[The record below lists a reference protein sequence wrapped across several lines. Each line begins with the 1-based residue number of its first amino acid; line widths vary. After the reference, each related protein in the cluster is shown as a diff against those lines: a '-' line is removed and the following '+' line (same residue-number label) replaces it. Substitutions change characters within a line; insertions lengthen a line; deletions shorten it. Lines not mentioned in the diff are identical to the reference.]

1 MEAIIE
7 QQDVDEACRRVS
19 ELLDESVI
27 VDRDEPMKVQ
37 ETTTSQPEF
46 RIVQR
51 GKTWDLSRI
60 DFDELKKDFKQA
72 LIDRYNAGST
82 SSDRFYDDLI
92 RYTKALK
99 EEAERHIREGL
110 TEDELEVFDLLAK
123 EKMTEA
129 ETRQVRLAAKS
140 LLARLKEEAPPV
152 LVQDWY
158 KDSQTQQLVRSAIGE
173 VLDEHLP
180 QTYERGLFAE
190 KRDSIFDLVLD
201 LASHKRKWAA

>member
-1 MEAIIE
+1 MEAITE

-82 SSDRFYDDLI
+82 SSDRFYDELI

-129 ETRQVRLAAKS
+129 ETRQV
-140 LLARLKEEAPPV
+140 
-152 LVQDWY
+152 
-158 KDSQTQQLVRSAIGE
+158 VRSAIGE